1 MCMAPYPSTNK
12 SFTKCPKCGGLSIKT
27 FALLDIFGPVII
39 DGGGCYPVKF
49 KCLKCKHTFYY
60 EKKDNR

>member
-1 MCMAPYPSTNK
+1 MCIAPYPSTDK
-12 SFTKCPKCGGLSIKT
+12 LFTKCPKCGGFSIRLPSILRL
-27 FALLDIFGPVII
+27 FIMD
-39 DGGGCYPVKF
+39 GGCYPVKF